1 MVGDNGSSMVATSDS
16 QCRTFRYSLGT
27 TVGVGGARGVWKVG
41 ADAQSKA
48 TKKDIRGQSWE
59 IGMGS

>member
-1 MVGDNGSSMVATSDS
+1 MTANAGLLDILLERLLGWGGGKGS
-16 QCRTFRYSLGT
+16 L
-27 TVGVGGARGVWKVG
+27 KVG

>member
-1 MVGDNGSSMVATSDS
+1 MTANAGLLDILLE
-16 QCRTFRYSLGT
+16 RLLGW
-27 TVGVGGARGVWKVG
+27 GGARGVWKVG